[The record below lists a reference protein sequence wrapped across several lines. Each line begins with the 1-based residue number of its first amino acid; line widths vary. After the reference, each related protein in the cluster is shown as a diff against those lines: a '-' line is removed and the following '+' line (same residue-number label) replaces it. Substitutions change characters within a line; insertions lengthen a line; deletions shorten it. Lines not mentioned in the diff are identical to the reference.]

1 MYELG
6 EIPARTGKRGGD
18 QPDPVRRDAYDRV
31 EVHKLN
37 WYTPE
42 YRDDRRTARERNAA
56 HPVGELKK
64 PHRRNVSMIRIK
76 KELIVVGDRLL
87 LALDEGQDKTKSG
100 LYLPASVREKDKVAS
115 GRVVK
120 VGPGYP
126 IPNPNYTEDEPWS
139 SNREPMRYIP
149 LQAREGDYAIFLREQ
164 GIEVE
169 FEEAKYLIVP
179 QSAVLMLMRSELH
192 EE

>member
-1 MYELG
+1 
-6 EIPARTGKRGGD
+6 
-18 QPDPVRRDAYDRV
+18 
-31 EVHKLN
+31 
-37 WYTPE
+37 
-42 YRDDRRTARERNAA
+42 
-56 HPVGELKK
+56 
-64 PHRRNVSMIRIK
+64 MIRVK

-87 LALDEGQDKTKSG
+87 LSLDEGQDKTKSG

-115 GRVVK
+115 GKVVR

-139 SNREPMRYIP
+139 TNREPMRYIP

-164 GIEVE
+164 GVEVE
-169 FEEAKYLIVP
+169 FEDVKYLIVP